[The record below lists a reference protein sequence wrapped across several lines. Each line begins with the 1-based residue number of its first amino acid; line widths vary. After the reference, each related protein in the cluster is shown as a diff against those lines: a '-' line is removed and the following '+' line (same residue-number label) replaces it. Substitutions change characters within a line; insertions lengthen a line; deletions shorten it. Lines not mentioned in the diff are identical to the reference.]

1 MQKNAKTSVGAST
14 LIVVLVWIMS
24 RIHFVRA
31 SEASQIPITH
41 NLVSVKKTCEAS
53 F

>member
-1 MQKNAKTSVGAST
+1 MQKNAKTSVGGA
-14 LIVVLVWIMS
+14 LS